1 MVLAQSINVY
11 NQIGAILVLFR
22 HYVDT
27 ISGTMSILFQL
38 CDNTITVQVCYIE
51 KDRLYWLKECVQVG
65 VNTGNFAAA
74 AAAA

>member
-11 NQIGAILVLFR
+11 NQISAILVLFR
-22 HYVDT
+22 YYVDT

-51 KDRLYWLKECVQVG
+51 KDRLYWLKECVRVG

-74 AAAA
+74 A

>member
-22 HYVDT
+22 YYVDT

-51 KDRLYWLKECVQVG
+51 KDRLYW
-65 VNTGNFAAA
+65 
-74 AAAA
+74 